1 MIKRPEHY
9 LTKQRWYR
17 VMNTIKLI
25 CSTLIL
31 IASSSVYADA
41 INSDM
46 NKDIRRMQH
55 EWAQIKYTEKN
66 NDVQEK
72 KIAALSKEAVDIA
85 GRYPTAA
92 EPKIWAAI
100 IVSTQA
106 GIEGGLGALGLVTQ
120 AKELLEAA
128 QKINPNA
135 LSGSAYTSLGSL
147 YYQVPGWP
155 LGFGDDDKAKANL
168 EQARVLN
175 PKGIDPNYFYGDFL
189 LDQGEYAEAIK
200 IFKVALLAPARPQ
213 RPVADAGRRDEI
225 KVGIAKAKEYLE
237 DD

>member
-1 MIKRPEHY
+1 MYK
-9 LTKQRWYR
+9 T
-17 VMNTIKLI
+17 KLI
-25 CSTLIL
+25 FSILVLLI
-31 IASSSVYADA
+31 SSSLHAEAGKSAMD
-41 INSDM
+41 
-46 NKDIRRMQH
+46 KDIHRMQY

-66 NDVQEK
+66 TYAQEK
-72 KIAALSKEAVDIA
+72 KIAALAQTAVDIS
-85 GRYPTAA
+85 GRYPNAA

-106 GIEGGLGALGLVTQ
+106 GIEGGLGALSLVTK

-135 LSGSAYTSLGSL
+135 LNGSAYTSLGSL

-155 LGFGDDDKAKANL
+155 LGFGDDNKAKANL
-168 EQARVLN
+168 EQARALN
-175 PKGIDPNYFYGDFL
+175 PNGIDPNYFYGDFL

-200 IFKVALLAPARPQ
+200 VLKVALNAPARPE

-225 KVGIAKAKEYLE
+225 KEAIAKAKEYLE
-237 DD
+237 DN